1 MNTPPDYECSPELA
15 EAKGR
20 HLAVQTNSRMLG
32 WSSLL
37 ALLVG
42 SATNLAAARE
52 ELGSNVA
59 IFDAVPATNES
70 HQVRTPDQ
78 GSSISAELMR
88 VFVDLASRQ
97 VEMDDVAKGVLY
109 SRMQDLYRR

>member
-1 MNTPPDYECSPELA
+1 MNMPPDYERSRELA

-20 HLAVQTNSRMLG
+20 YLALQTNSRTFG
-32 WSSLL
+32 WSTLL

-42 SATNLAAARE
+42 SASGLAAARE
-52 ELGSNVA
+52 ELGCNTLR
-59 IFDAVPATNES
+59 FDAVPATNES
-70 HQVRTPDQ
+70 HRGRTPEQD
-78 GSSISAELMR
+78 SVMSAELMR

-97 VEMDDVAKGVLY
+97 VEMDDVARRVLY